1 MKLEI
6 ELPEDVMAELDRQ
19 EATHSTQEMVERV
32 AWGGSP
38 TSGA

>member
-19 EATHSTQEMVERV
+19 VALTAKEMVERV